1 MNQATYAAATA
12 DLGCIGQTIWLDMN
26 AKMDQWRNSALT
38 ADGVNVIHEDG
49 IHPNVWGQMLMT
61 GEIMK
66 AIGLRPHIADVP
78 SALAL
83 AEANYPALASGGP
96 GFTAHRA
103 RSSAPHCLMTYGLIP
118 PVPYRPPPSSSQ

>member
-26 AKMDQWRNSALT
+26 AKMDQWRNAALT
-38 ADGVNVIHEDG
+38 ADGDNVIHEDG

-66 AIGLRPHIADVP
+66 AIGLRPYIADVP

-83 AEANYPALASGGP
+83 EIGRATWREGRGRYVYSSVDARAS
-96 GFTAHRA
+96 
-103 RSSAPHCLMTYGLIP
+103 
-118 PVPYRPPPSSSQ
+118 